1 MSWITKLFRKGP
13 AQTQFAPGMNG
24 FLPLFTQYGTDVYAS
39 DVVQQA
45 IKCIVDELKKLNPLH
60 IRQKGNDPVLVKG
73 NIQDIIDCPNEVMT
87 TSELI
92 EKTMW
97 MLMLRI

>member
-1 MSWITKLFRKGP
+1 
-13 AQTQFAPGMNG
+13 MNG

-60 IRQKGNDPVLVKG
+60 IRQKGNDPGSGKG
-73 NIQDIIDCPNEVMT
+73 EHSGHSLTARM
-87 TSELI
+87 
-92 EKTMW
+92 K
-97 MLMLRI
+97 